1 MSNNKDFVGNL
12 ANELAKK
19 GSTMNQRQVSSALNA
34 SGRKTTYGTDYQGGR
49 GTNKLVSTSYDYFDN
64 KGDKETAKNIA
75 ERITN
80 SEGET
85 PWTS

>member
-49 GTNKLVSTSYDYFDN
+49 GTNKLVSTSCDYFDN
-64 KGDKETAKNIA
+64 NCNPVLVLWNGIRLIHQGD
-75 ERITN
+75 
-80 SEGET
+80 GM
-85 PWTS
+85 